1 MAPND
6 GGTYTCR
13 VSNRVG
19 QGEANATVE
28 VMGERL
34 GVSVAMVTC
43 LFVSVLSMSTCAP
56 VDVLVFICES
66 DMSVLLRMLF
76 SPKTSMHA
84 PTMVLLAVHL
94 IVLFNH

>member
-1 MAPND
+1 
-6 GGTYTCR
+6 
-13 VSNRVG
+13 
-19 QGEANATVE
+19 
-28 VMGERL
+28 
-34 GVSVAMVTC
+34 
-43 LFVSVLSMSTCAP
+43 MSTCAP